1 MKHYIIKM
9 PHHSTHRSSHSRSHH
24 SSSHTHRSSPSSKP
38 SPQVTSNITS
48 LPIIAKP
55 QPAQQSS
62 PFLWGLWGYW
72 MGTTTHSYRTTTTT
86 STQSTNE
93 PSCTELLASY
103 QRLLLSSTNINE
115 LDRLKA
121 NLLDKCP
128 QQSQSLNL

>member
-1 MKHYIIKM
+1 M
-9 PHHSTHRSSHSRSHH
+9 PHHSTHRSSRSHH
-24 SSSHTHRSSPSSKP
+24 SYPHTHRSSPSSKP
-38 SPQVTSNITS
+38 SPQVTSNTTP

-62 PFLWGLWGYW
+62 PFLWGLWVYW
-72 MGTTTHSYRTTTTT
+72 MGTTTHSHRTTT